1 MRKILTA
8 LTYAAVALTTA
19 YGAYVWGWH
28 QGMRYHSVEAGLSE
42 AKVSLSAAQS
52 LRARDP
58 QLALELLEANISWMD
73 TSLHFEAESLPED
86 QRGNYDIV
94 MRRLQS
100 YKQAYA
106 HPGSR

>member
-1 MRKILTA
+1 MRKILIAATYVGLA
-8 LTYAAVALTTA
+8 LATTYGTYL
-19 YGAYVWGWH
+19 WGWYA
-28 QGMRYHSVEAGLSE
+28 GVSYHAVEAGLSE

-58 QLALELLEANISWMD
+58 ELALELLEANISWMD
-73 TSLHFEAESLPED
+73 ASLQFESQRLPED

-106 HPGSR
+106 AHGSR